1 MTAPACRS
9 LRQLGFTLIE
19 LMVAL
24 TVLVVLL
31 AVAAPGFRDFARAQ
45 RIKTASSELASAL
58 SYARSEAIKS
68 RSNVVV
74 IATASDFANGWE
86 VRDAGG
92 VVLRTQAEL
101 PGVQFTVTP
110 TGTTAFTYGLDGRIG
125 ADTSALISSTS
136 SSSSMEKRC
145 LSVDTTGMPRL
156 RKTTATTC

>member
-1 MTAPACRS
+1 MSKPVCRS
-9 LRQLGFTLIE
+9 QCHAGFTLIE

-45 RIKTASSELASAL
+45 RIKSASSELASAL

-68 RSNVVV
+68 RADVVV
-74 IATASDFANGWE
+74 IANTNDFANGWE

-92 VVLRTQAEL
+92 VVLRTQGEL
-101 PGVQFTVTP
+101 PGVQFAVTP
-110 TGTTAFTYGLDGRIG
+110 PGTTSFTYGLDGRIG
-125 ADTSALISSTS
+125 ADISALIRSTS
-136 SSSSMEKRC
+136 SSATSEKRC
-145 LSVDTTGMPRL
+145 LSVDTTGMPRS